1 MILHGKILISS
12 KVKIIKGDKM
22 KYIKSFLLLCFA
34 ILLTVSFSGCLE
46 QPKIEVVGQ
55 KIQKLDADNTKIEIQ
70 VLVDNPNPIGIT
82 IDKISFDIYALVGG
96 DKVYLGHGEQSN
108 IKITSGNSSF
118 TLPVTISNKK
128 LIEVAVKSKSTKIP
142 IEIKGNIAVNLFIT
156 TVNIPIDIQQEMDVS
171 EIAKEEMLKQLNN
184 LNANQIQS
192 IAQ

>member
-1 MILHGKILISS
+1 MRH
-12 KVKIIKGDKM
+12 IKN
-22 KYIKSFLLLCFA
+22 FLLLCFA
-34 ILLTVSFSGCLE
+34 ILLVVSFSGCLE

-55 KIQKLDADNTKIEIQ
+55 KVQKLDADNTKIEIQ

-96 DKVYLGHGEQSN
+96 DKIYLGHGEQSN

-156 TVNIPIDIQQEMDVS
+156 TVNIPIEIKQEIDVS
-171 EIAKEEMLKQLNN
+171 EIAKEEMLKQLGNK
-184 LNANQIQS
+184 
-192 IAQ
+192 

>member
-1 MILHGKILISS
+1 
-12 KVKIIKGDKM
+12 M
-22 KYIKSFLLLCFA
+22 KYIKNFLLLCFA

-96 DKVYLGHGEQSN
+96 DKIYLGHGEQSN

-118 TLPVTISNKK
+118 TLPVIISNKK

-142 IEIKGNIAVNLFIT
+142 IEIKGNISVNLFIT
-156 TVNIPIDIQQEMDVS
+156 TVNIPIDIQQEIDVS
-171 EIAKEEMLKQLNN
+171 EIAKEEMLKQLSN

>member
-1 MILHGKILISS
+1 
-12 KVKIIKGDKM
+12 
-22 KYIKSFLLLCFA
+22 
-34 ILLTVSFSGCLE
+34 LTVSFSGCLE

-96 DKVYLGHGEQSN
+96 DKIYLGHGEQSN

-118 TLPVTISNKK
+118 TLPVIISNKK